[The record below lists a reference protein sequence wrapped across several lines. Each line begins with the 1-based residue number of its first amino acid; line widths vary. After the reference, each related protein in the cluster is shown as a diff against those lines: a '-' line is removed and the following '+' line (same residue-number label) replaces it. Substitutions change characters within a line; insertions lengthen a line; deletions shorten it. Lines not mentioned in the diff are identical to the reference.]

1 MNLMVGRNVPTATTP
16 NTTHSTSAQTCVIL
30 TTASSPVGAIACS
43 TRIFI
48 NDCTISTST
57 LKNCATTAV
66 TTYTARQPPSSF
78 FEYSANN
85 AIASTSS
92 EIPPIT
98 NPGVTFV
105 IGKKNP
111 VTLVRIVVVKN
122 AAFNPPTVFPPI
134 IWKNARREIGRAHV

>member
-1 MNLMVGRNVPTATTP
+1 MNLMVGRNFLPATTP
-16 NTTHSTSAQTCVIL
+16 TTTHSTSAQTCVIL

-57 LKNCATTAV
+57 LKNCAITAV

-78 FEYSANN
+78 FEYTANN
-85 AIASTSS
+85 AIASTTS

-98 NPGVTFV
+98 NPGATFV
-105 IGKKNP
+105 IGNTNP
-111 VTLVRIVVVKN
+111 TTLVKIVLVKKAQLSTSN
-122 AAFNPPTVFPPI
+122 A
-134 IWKNARREIGRAHV
+134 